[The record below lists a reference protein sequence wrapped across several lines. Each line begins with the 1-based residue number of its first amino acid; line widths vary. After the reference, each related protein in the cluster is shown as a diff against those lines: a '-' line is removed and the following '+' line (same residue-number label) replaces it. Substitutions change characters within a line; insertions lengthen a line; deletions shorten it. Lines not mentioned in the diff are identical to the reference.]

1 MQSVVRRHY
10 DTVAAP
16 ARDASKLL
24 PLRDYHNE
32 VKRYLI
38 GSVDPSPP
46 RVVVDFACGK
56 GGDLPKFDRLRTT
69 RYVGVD
75 ISASSLVEA
84 ERRAKSMRA
93 LKDTQWVHGSIDSSE
108 LLLRGKLRD
117 LVGRVDC
124 VNCQFALHYCFKD
137 RESVT
142 RTLQNAAALLKPD
155 AHFLVTTVDADV
167 LVKRLHESGG
177 GGSRRFGNDVC
188 TVEFADT
195 PSNTDPFLGTMYRFT
210 LRDGERKVVD
220 DCPEFLVHAPTLTT
234 IAAEHGLVLERTF
247 KFPESV
253 TPPRTLTS
261 DQADVSW
268 IYRAFVFVKKSC
280 AA

>member
-1 MQSVVRRHY
+1 MHSVVQRHY

-16 ARDASKLL
+16 ARDVSKLL

-38 GSVDPSPP
+38 STVEPAP

-56 GGDLPKFDRLRTT
+56 GGDLPKFDRLRAT

-75 ISASSLVEA
+75 ISVSSLVEA
-84 ERRAKSMRA
+84 QRRARSMRV
-93 LKDTQWVHGSIDSSE
+93 LKETQWVHGSIDSPD
-108 LLLRGKLRD
+108 LLHSSKLRD
-117 LVGRVDC
+117 LVGSVDC

-137 RESVT
+137 RASVA
-142 RTLQNAAALLKPD
+142 RTLQNAAALLKPG

-167 LVKRLHESGG
+167 LVKRLRESGG
-177 GGSRRFGNDVC
+177 SGKFGNGVY
-188 TVEFADT
+188 TVEFVDT
-195 PSNTDPFLGTMYRFT
+195 PSNTDPFSGTMYRFT
-210 LRDGERKVVD
+210 LTDGERQVVD
-220 DCPEFLVHAPTLTT
+220 ACPEFLVHAPTLTT
-234 IAAEHGLVLERTF
+234 IAAEHGFGLERTF

-253 TPPRTLTS
+253 APPGTLTS
-261 DQADVSW
+261 DQADASW
-268 IYRAFVFVKKSC
+268 IYRAFVFVKRSC